1 MELDV
6 GGGGRWCC
14 ENPSQSRHL
23 VVSGGF
29 KRSKPPKILCFFL
42 QENSDKMAN
51 NSRFECDILV
61 WLECKSNTKLSFL
74 ANTATPDLV

>member
-23 VVSGGF
+23 VISGEF
-29 KRSKPPKILCFFL
+29 KRPKPPKILFFL

-51 NSRFECDILV
+51 NSRL
-61 WLECKSNTKLSFL
+61 KS
-74 ANTATPDLV
+74 